1 MLGADAK
8 ISGRLSASRKTVT
21 TGERN
26 SFVRNALYTT
36 LRRVDNGRLNFY
48 PGSGGSC

>member
-8 ISGRLSASRKTVT
+8 NSGWAPLSRKIVT

-26 SFVRNALYTT
+26 SFVRKALYTT
-36 LRRVDNGRLNFY
+36 RKRVDNGRLNFY
-48 PGSGGSC
+48 PGSGRPR